1 MFYIKLILLS
11 LIFTYSYGGVKGS
24 YEISLTN
31 HPLFHNV
38 KIDLDESA
46 NILNY
51 KLVGDLAER
60 SRVTASF
67 KQISD
72 YEKQTGFLSIDLEWL
87 NDGSREKTKIEIFVS
102 NDSHFGN
109 TLVSVVTVYSDG
121 STSVE
126 LDKKATLKY
135 LDSEY

>member
-1 MFYIKLILLS
+1 MFYIKFILLS
-11 LIFTYSYGGVKGS
+11 LIFTYSFGGVKGS

-31 HPLFHNV
+31 HPLFHSV

-46 NILNY
+46 KILDY

-60 SRVTASF
+60 SKVSARF

-72 YEKQTGFLSIDLEWL
+72 YEKQTGFLSIDLDWL

-102 NDSHFGN
+102 NDNHFGN
-109 TLVSVVTVYSDG
+109 TLVSVATVYSDG

-126 LDKKATLKY
+126 LDQSATLKY
-135 LDSEY
+135 LDGEN

>member
-11 LIFTYSYGGVKGS
+11 LMFTYSYGGVKGS

-31 HPLFHNV
+31 HPLFHSV
-38 KIDLDESA
+38 KVDLDENV
-46 NILNY
+46 NILDY

-60 SRVTASF
+60 SKVSASF

-72 YEKQTGFLSIDLEWL
+72 YDKQTGFLSIDLDWL
-87 NDGSREKTKIEIFVS
+87 NDGSREKTKIEILVS

-126 LDKKATLKY
+126 LDQKATLKY
-135 LDSEY
+135 LDGEY